1 MKRHSELD
9 AQRMVDNGTMK
20 FKGEEMTI
28 RWYESKLTEDDVD
41 GDDHRRVLVTGLP
54 SNVDAE
60 AIQMFFESKR
70 QDGGPVEDVK
80 YEISEGQA
88 VITFEESSGELLLLL
103 LLTFILFSLYFC
115 YRNQSAIWR
124 ISTAQVYPKLL

>member
-1 MKRHSELD
+1 
-9 AQRMVDNGTMK
+9 MVDNGTMK

-28 RWYESKLTEDDVD
+28 KWYESKLAEDEVD

-54 SNVDAE
+54 SNVDEE

-80 YEISEGQA
+80 YEESEGQA
-88 VITFEESSGELLLLL
+88 VVTFEESSGELQLLLFL
-103 LLTFILFSLYFC
+103 LLIFLLCAVYIFC
-115 YRNQSAIWR
+115 YRTQSAI
-124 ISTAQVYPKLL
+124 